1 MTLNSMQTALAGVFA
16 RYAERPAVRGRSISW
31 SYTELDRLS
40 TRLAES
46 LRERGVHAGQIV
58 PVLMGRSALLV
69 LTQLAIVRLGAA
81 YSPIDMA
88 SPAPRQ
94 RAMLEAIGSRLLVGD
109 GAAASANTA
118 NTDHFDAAAWLASQA
133 NSSLQHA
140 GLWVAPPPDSPVY
153 VMFTSGSTGVPKG
166 VMVPHAGIVRLVCDA
181 GYAHFGPE
189 QRWGFISSP
198 AFDLSTLEVW
208 GALMNGGCCVVQEEA
223 VPSLDTLGEFLVR
236 EHITDTWLTSALFN
250 AMVEDQLPS
259 LGGLRQLLVGGER
272 VSARHARLMLQA
284 HPAVRLIDGY
294 GPTENTTFTLCHT
307 ITLTDTEG
315 EAGVP
320 IGRPLRAT
328 QVRVEPLDAES
339 PRRGELWTAGD
350 GVALGYL
357 GDAALTAAKFVWH
370 ERRRW
375 YRTGDLVRE
384 RDDGVFEFHG
394 RIDRQIKLRGQR
406 IELEEVEL
414 ALTGCEGVGNGAV
427 LVVGE
432 SADTRR
438 IVAVYNLLA
447 ADGPTPDVIA
457 AHMRVT
463 LPDAAV
469 PSEFVQLPQ
478 LPANLNG
485 KVDRKA
491 LEAMLVPSPSVQA
504 VPLASVAT
512 PVSTWV
518 DVSVWERLQTHTAMS
533 PERIALEG
541 ATERLSYRE
550 LERRSTRLAAAL
562 VDAGVSRGDRVA
574 LLLPRSIEFVLA
586 ILACVRV
593 GAAFAPI
600 DLASPPERIARMLGV
615 LEPRLALV
623 DAASAHAVPSDAHCF
638 DLSAFDWHAERPAP
652 APAPVGPDDL
662 PFCIFFTSGT
672 TGAPKAVMVPAAG
685 IARLTAS
692 GTHAHFGPGQRWA
705 FLSSPAFDAASL
717 EIWGPLLNG
726 GCCVVQTAPTPSLQ
740 QLAAFLVAG
749 AITDAWLTAALFNAM
764 VQEQLPALGGLRQL
778 LIGGERL
785 SPQHVGRMLLAHPQT
800 RLINGY
806 GPTENTTFTLSHT
819 ALAADAASS
828 AGIPIGLPLAGTQVR
843 IEPGAGTDEGELW
856 TAGAGVALGY
866 FGNEAAT
873 GERFVNRD
881 GQRWYRTG
889 DTVRRRADGVFEF
902 IGRVDR
908 QVKLQGHRVEV
919 DEVEL
924 VLAQCP
930 GVGDAAVLLRGADAA
945 GQHLAACY
953 AGPQGREPPSIAQV
967 AGYLA
972 TQLPAAA
979 MPKVFKVVARMPV
992 NLNGKLDRDA
1002 LARALD
1008 QGTEPA
1014 VSGEQAEPMS
1024 LAETALAAIWREL
1037 IPGAGI
1043 DRDSHF
1049 LRIGGT
1055 SLLALHVASLVRKR
1069 LGRELAPVDVLR
1081 HPVLADQAAMI
1092 GRASASFPPDAVSA
1106 DAALADWSIPLTRAQ
1121 RNVLAAT
1128 ELDPTGSAYL
1138 VHVALCV
1145 PESADAPDE
1154 TAWRQAF
1161 EKLAQRHPALR
1172 LLARHDDGVSRA
1184 RLQTGLPEGWWRI
1197 WPMLDHA
1204 PGDLDWPADL
1214 LEQVNRPLATA
1225 TAGSMR
1231 VDCWPLARGG
1241 RLVVWSVH
1249 HHVIDEASIDIALG
1263 ELDALLKR
1271 HTLPPVYGSP
1281 FGFATIE
1288 AAWTDTASVD
1298 TWAERLS
1305 TALAG
1310 QAAPLPAAPA
1320 AGFER
1325 RWALTAERQ
1334 TALAACAD
1342 ALVVTPFPI
1351 LLTAYGLALQDT
1363 FGAAFRF
1370 VSTPFSRRA
1379 EPELIEPIGYLLD
1392 VRFIESGAL
1401 PAEALA
1407 ATLARVSEAVRAAQ
1421 TPSFQS
1427 LDDLIVAVRSRDPQ
1441 VAQLLTQ
1448 FGFTWRREPARAVPL
1463 GGVTAQLLR
1472 VPQTGARYS
1481 ICLHV
1486 AEVGG
1491 EIGCSIEAV
1500 EPAHRSGRVES
1511 LWKAFERRLDDLC
1524 ALRALPATDMRIES
1538 SAVEVKAPS
1547 ADDATLRALWSHWL
1561 KVPPESIAPCSHF
1574 LRSGGS
1580 SLVAMRMASELRRAA
1595 GVRLDVGAF
1604 LARPTYAT
1612 LLKLARARAPERPEG
1627 FVLIGPNDFEQV
1639 MLLLPGSGGQAAGM
1653 YALADELHRRSEPGT
1668 AVAIVDLDTAMQVAP
1683 VDDPL
1688 SFVARR
1694 VLQIV
1699 RDLGAKRLVGIVGF
1713 SLGGALALQVARD
1726 LDAGID
1732 PPVWMLDTFAPRTHR
1747 MTLARKIERRLAWQI
1762 FGGRTQPQT
1771 AEESAASGS
1780 SLSALPLRSSESLW
1794 DLLSEQLASHDL
1806 AAPRASVRLI
1816 QARQSVQA
1824 SGLLRQRRN
1833 NGFVPADYASWR
1845 VHEIDGS
1852 HLDIPRQLAALTVGI
1867 IVGAQPTD
1875 AAPPA

>member
-1 MTLNSMQTALAGVFA
+1 MTLNSMQAALASVFSQH
-16 RYAERPAVRGRSISW
+16 AERPAVRGRSISW
-31 SYTELDRLS
+31 NYTDLDRLS
-40 TRLAES
+40 ARMAEA
-46 LRERGVHAGQIV
+46 LRERGVRPGQIV

-94 RAMLEAIGSRLLVGD
+94 RAMLDSIGSGLLIGE
-109 GAAASANTA
+109 GAAASAHLA
-118 NTDHFDAAAWLASQA
+118 PTDQFDAAAWLKSQA
-133 NSSLQHA
+133 NSSHRHA

-208 GALMNGGCCVVQEEA
+208 GALMNGGCCIVQEEA
-223 VPSLDTLGEFLVR
+223 VPSLDTLGEFLLAER
-236 EHITDTWLTSALFN
+236 ITDTWLTAALFN

-284 HPAVRLIDGY
+284 HPSVRLIDGY

-307 ITLTDTEG
+307 IALADTEG

-370 ERRRW
+370 EGRRW

-447 ADGPTPDVIA
+447 TNGPAPDVIA
-457 AHMRVT
+457 AHMRVA
-463 LPDAAV
+463 LPEAAV

-491 LEAMLVPSPSVQA
+491 LEAMFAEAPA
-504 VPLASVAT
+504 APLASASAT
-512 PVSTWV
+512 PSPFANA
-518 DVSVWERLQTHTAMS
+518 SVWTRLQARIATS
-533 PERIALEG
+533 PERIAIEST
-541 ATERLSYRE
+541 TERLSYRE
-550 LERRSTRLAAAL
+550 LDHRCARLAAAL
-562 VDAGVSRGDRVA
+562 VDAGVARGDRIA

-586 ILACVRV
+586 ALACVRV

-600 DLASPPERIARMLGV
+600 DLASPPERIARMLEV
-615 LEPRLALV
+615 LAPRLALV
-623 DAASAHAVPSDAHCF
+623 DAESADTPLGSAHRF
-638 DLSAFDWHAERPAP
+638 DLSAFDWHAERPTVAP
-652 APAPVGPDDL
+652 TPVAADDL

-692 GTHAHFGPGQRWA
+692 GTHAHFGAEQRWA

-726 GCCVVQTAPTPSLQ
+726 GCCVVQVVPTPSLQ
-740 QLAAFLVAG
+740 QLAAFFAAS

-785 SPQHVGRMLLAHPQT
+785 SPLHVGQMLRAHPQT

-806 GPTENTTFTLSHT
+806 GPTENTTFTLCHT
-819 ALAADAASS
+819 TLPADSVS
-828 AGIPIGLPLAGTQVR
+828 PAGIPIGLPLAGTQVR
-843 IEPGAGTDEGELW
+843 IEPGASTDEGELW
-856 TAGAGVALGY
+856 TAGVGVALGY
-866 FGNEAAT
+866 FGNDAAT
-873 GERFVNRD
+873 RDRFVESD

-908 QVKLQGHRVEV
+908 QVKLQGHRVEI
-919 DEVEL
+919 DEVEMA
-924 VLAQCP
+924 LAHCP

-945 GQHLAACY
+945 SQHLAACY
-953 AGPQGREPPSIAQV
+953 SGAQGGQPPSIAQV
-967 AGYLA
+967 AEHLA
-972 TQLPAAA
+972 AQLPAAA
-979 MPKVFKVVARMPV
+979 MPKVFKPLSRMPV
-992 NLNGKLDRDA
+992 SLNGKVDRDA
-1002 LARALD
+1002 LARLLD
-1008 QGTEPA
+1008 VNIAPA
-1014 VSGEQAEPMS
+1014 ASAEAIEPMS

-1037 IPGAGI
+1037 IPGAAVT
-1043 DRDSHF
+1043 RDAHF
-1049 LRIGGT
+1049 LRVGGT
-1055 SLLALHVASLVRKR
+1055 SLLALHVAATVRKR

-1081 HPVLADQAAMI
+1081 HPLLADQAALI
-1092 GRASASFPPDAVSA
+1092 GRAAASLPTTAASA
-1106 DAALADWSIPLTRAQ
+1106 DAALADWGIPLTRAQ

-1145 PESADAPDE
+1145 PDAADAPDE
-1154 TAWRQAF
+1154 AAWRQAF

-1184 RLQTGLPEGWWRI
+1184 RLQPSLPEGWWRT
-1197 WPMLDHA
+1197 WPMLEQA
-1204 PGDLDWPADL
+1204 PRDLDWPTDL
-1214 LEQVNRPLATA
+1214 LERVNRPLATA

-1231 VDCWPLARGG
+1231 VDCWPLANGG
-1241 RLVVWSVH
+1241 HLVVWTVH
-1249 HHVIDEASIDIALG
+1249 HHVIDEASIDLALG
-1263 ELDALLKR
+1263 ELDALLTGR
-1271 HTLPPVYGSP
+1271 MLPPVYGSP
-1281 FGFATIE
+1281 FGFASIE
-1288 AAWTDTASVD
+1288 AAWTDTASIDV
-1298 TWAERLS
+1298 WAERLS
-1305 TALAG
+1305 SALAG

-1320 AGFER
+1320 AGSER
-1325 RWALTAERQ
+1325 RFKLTAARQ
-1334 TALAACAD
+1334 AGLADSAD
-1342 ALVVTPFPI
+1342 TLGVTPFPI

-1379 EPELIEPIGYLLD
+1379 EPELVEPIGYLLD
-1392 VRFIESGAL
+1392 VRFIETGAL
-1401 PAEALA
+1401 PAETLA
-1407 ATLARVSEAVRAAQ
+1407 ATLARVSGAVREAQ
-1421 TPSFQS
+1421 TPAFQS
-1427 LDDLIVAVRSRDPQ
+1427 LDDLIVAVRSRDPL

-1448 FGFTWRREPARAVPL
+1448 FGFTWRREPARAVRL
-1463 GGVTAQLLR
+1463 AGVTAQLLR
-1472 VPQTGARYS
+1472 VPQIGARYS

-1491 EIGCSIEAV
+1491 AIGCSIEAV
-1500 EPAHRSGRVES
+1500 EQAHRSGRVES
-1511 LWKAFERRLDDLC
+1511 LWQAFEQRLDALC
-1524 ALRALPATDMRIES
+1524 ALRELPATAVPIES
-1538 SAVEVKAPS
+1538 SAVELGAASGDDKAVR
-1547 ADDATLRALWSHWL
+1547 TLWSHWL
-1561 KVPPESIAPCSHF
+1561 KVPPESITPCSHF

-1580 SLVAMRMASELRRAA
+1580 SLVAMRMASELRRTT
-1595 GVRLDVGAF
+1595 GVRLDVAAF
-1604 LARPTYAT
+1604 LAQPTYAA
-1612 LLKLARARAPERPEG
+1612 LLRLAHVRAPERPEG
-1627 FVLIGPNDFEQV
+1627 FVLIGPSDYQRV
-1639 MLLLPGSGGQAAGM
+1639 VLLLPGSGGQAAGM
-1653 YALADELHRRSEPGT
+1653 YALADELYRRSEPGT
-1668 AVAIVDLDTAMQVAP
+1668 AIAIVDLDTVMHLSPA
-1683 VDDPL
+1683 DDPL

-1699 RDLGAKRLVGIVGF
+1699 RDLGEKKVIGIVGF
-1713 SLGGALALQVARD
+1713 SLGGALALRVARD

-1747 MTLARKIERRLAWQI
+1747 MTFARKIERRLAWQI
-1762 FGGRTQPQT
+1762 FGGRPQPQS
-1771 AEESAASGS
+1771 AEERAASGS
-1780 SLSALPLRSSESLW
+1780 SLSALPLRSSEALW
-1794 DLLSEQLASHDL
+1794 DLLSEQLAAHDL

-1845 VHEIDGS
+1845 VHEIDGA

-1867 IVGAQPTD
+1867 IVDAQPAE
-1875 AAPPA
+1875 AARSA

>member
-1 MTLNSMQTALAGVFA
+1 MTLNSMQTALASVFSQH
-16 RYAERPAVRGRSISW
+16 AERPAVRGRSISW
-31 SYTELDRLS
+31 NYTDLDRLS
-40 TRLAES
+40 ARMAEA
-46 LRERGVHAGQIV
+46 LRERGVCPGQIV
-58 PVLMGRSALLV
+58 PVLMGRSTLLV
-69 LTQLAIVRLGAA
+69 LAQLAIVRLGAA

-94 RAMLEAIGSRLLVGD
+94 RAMLDAIGSRLVIG
-109 GAAASANTA
+109 GGASAPAAIENT
-118 NTDHFDAAAWLASQA
+118 NGTDHFDAAGWLASQA
-133 NSSLQHA
+133 PDAPHDA
-140 GLWVAPPPDSPVY
+140 GLWIAAPPDSPVY

-181 GYAHFGPE
+181 GYAHFGAE

-223 VPSLDTLGEFLVR
+223 VPSLDTLGEFLLR
-236 EHITDTWLTSALFN
+236 ERITDTWLTSALFN

-307 ITLTDTEG
+307 ITLADTEG

-328 QVRVEPLDAES
+328 QVRVEPLDSDS
-339 PRRGELWTAGD
+339 PQRGELWTAGD

-357 GDAALTAAKFVWH
+357 GDSALTAAKFVWH
-370 ERRRW
+370 EGRRW

-414 ALTGCEGVGNGAV
+414 ALTACEGVGNGAV
-427 LVVGE
+427 LVVGN
-432 SADTRR
+432 SADTQR

-491 LEAMLVPSPSVQA
+491 LEAMFATAPAAPSVSA
-504 VPLASVAT
+504 AATTSPRLDASV
-512 PVSTWV
+512 WG
-518 DVSVWERLQTHTAMS
+518 RLQAHIATS

-550 LERRSTRLAAAL
+550 LERRSSRLAAAL
-562 VDAGVSRGDRVA
+562 VDAGVARGDRVA
-574 LLLPRSIEFVLA
+574 LLLPRSTEFVLA
-586 ILACVRV
+586 VLACVRI

-600 DLASPPERIARMLGV
+600 DLASPDQRIARMLDV
-615 LEPRLALV
+615 LAPKLSLV
-623 DAASAHAVPSDAHCF
+623 DTDSARTLPNSARCV
-638 DLSAFDWHAERPAP
+638 DLSSFDWHAERPAV
-652 APAPVGPDDL
+652 AATPVAADDL
-662 PFCIFFTSGT
+662 PFCLYFTSGT
-672 TGAPKAVMVPAAG
+672 TGMPKAVMVPGAG

-692 GTHAHFGPGQRWA
+692 GTHAHFGPEQRWA

-726 GCCVVQTAPTPSLQ
+726 GCCVVQAVPTPSLQ
-740 QLAAFLVAG
+740 QLAAFFAAG
-749 AITDAWLTAALFNAM
+749 AITDAWLTSALFNAM
-764 VQEQLPALGGLRQL
+764 VQEQLPALASLRQL
-778 LIGGERL
+778 LVGGERL
-785 SPQHVGRMLLAHPQT
+785 SPQHVGRILHGHPQT

-806 GPTENTTFTLSHT
+806 GPTENTTFTLCHT
-819 ALAADAASS
+819 IVSADSS
-828 AGIPIGLPLAGTQVR
+828 SLAGIPIGLPLAGTRVR
-843 IEPGAGTDEGELW
+843 IEPGAGANEGELW
-856 TAGAGVALGY
+856 TAGVGVALGY
-866 FGNEAAT
+866 FGNDAAT
-873 GERFVNRD
+873 RERFVSRE

-889 DTVRRRADGVFEF
+889 DSVRRRADGVFEF

-924 VLAQCP
+924 ALAQCP
-930 GVGDAAVLLRGADAA
+930 GVNDAAVLLRGADAA
-945 GQHLAACY
+945 SQHLAACY
-953 AGPQGREPPSIAQV
+953 SGTHGGEPPSIAQV
-967 AGYLA
+967 AEYLA

-979 MPKVFKVVARMPV
+979 VPKVFKAVARMPV
-992 NLNGKLDRDA
+992 NRNGKIDREA
-1002 LARALD
+1002 LARLLD
-1008 QGTEPA
+1008 SVTEPSA
-1014 VSGEQAEPMS
+1014 TAEYAEPMS

-1043 DRDSHF
+1043 TRDAHF
-1049 LRIGGT
+1049 LRVGGT

-1081 HPVLADQAAMI
+1081 HPVLADQAALI
-1092 GRASASFPPDAVSA
+1092 GRAAASAPPDAASA
-1106 DAALADWSIPLTRAQ
+1106 NAALADWSIPLTRAQ

-1145 PESADAPDE
+1145 PDAAGAPDE
-1154 TAWRQAF
+1154 TAWQHAF

-1172 LLARHDDGVSRA
+1172 LLAQHDDGVWRA
-1184 RLQTGLPEGWWRI
+1184 RLQPGLPEGWWRT
-1197 WPMLDHA
+1197 WPMLERA
-1204 PGDLDWPADL
+1204 PGDLDWSTDL
-1214 LEQVNRPLATA
+1214 LERVNRPLATA

-1249 HHVIDEASIDIALG
+1249 HHVIDEASIEVALG
-1263 ELDALLKR
+1263 ELDALLKG

-1298 TWAERLS
+1298 TWAQRLS
-1305 TALAG
+1305 SALAG

-1325 RWALTAERQ
+1325 RFALTAARQ

-1407 ATLARVSEAVRAAQ
+1407 ATLARVAAAVREAQ

-1427 LDDLIVAVRSRDPQ
+1427 LDDLIVAVRRRDPQ

-1463 GGVTAQLLR
+1463 AGVVAQLLR
-1472 VPQTGARYS
+1472 VPQTGARFS
-1481 ICLHV
+1481 ICLHA
-1486 AEVGG
+1486 AEVDGA
-1491 EIGCSIEAV
+1491 IGCSIEAV
-1500 EPAHRSGRVES
+1500 APAHRSGRVEA
-1511 LWKAFERRLDDLC
+1511 LWQAFEQRLDALC
-1524 ALRALPATDMRIES
+1524 ALRELPATAVRSES
-1538 SAVEVKAPS
+1538 PAAEVEAAS
-1547 ADDATLRALWSHWL
+1547 ADDAALRALWSQWL
-1561 KVPPESIAPCSHF
+1561 KVPPESIVPTSHF

-1580 SLVAMRMASELRRAA
+1580 SLVAMRMASELRRAV
-1595 GVRLDVGAF
+1595 GVRLDVAAF
-1604 LARPTYAT
+1604 LAQPTYAA
-1612 LLKLARARAPERPEG
+1612 LLRLACARAPERPEG
-1627 FVLIGPNDFEQV
+1627 YVLIGPNDYERV
-1639 MLLLPGSGGQAAGM
+1639 VLLLPGSGGQAAGM
-1653 YALADELHRRSEPGT
+1653 YALADELHRRSRPGT
-1668 AVAIVDLDTAMQVAP
+1668 AIAIVDLDTAMHLAP
-1683 VDDPL
+1683 ADDPL

-1699 RDLGAKRLVGIVGF
+1699 RDLGEKKVVGIVGF
-1713 SLGGALALQVARD
+1713 SLGGALALRVARD
-1726 LDAGID
+1726 LDAGLD

-1747 MTLARKIERRLAWQI
+1747 MTLARKIERRLAWH
-1762 FGGRTQPQT
+1762 FLGGRPHPQS
-1771 AEESAASGS
+1771 AEERAASGS
-1780 SLSALPLRSSESLW
+1780 SLSALPLRSSEALW
-1794 DLLSEQLASHDL
+1794 DLLSEQLAAHDL

-1833 NGFVPADYASWR
+1833 NGFVPANYASWR
-1845 VHEIDGS
+1845 VHQIDGA

-1867 IVGAQPTD
+1867 IVD
-1875 AAPPA
+1875 ADRAEAAHPG